1 MMKVQNKMVALCRRA
16 ILVGTAVVI
25 PLVSRLP
32 SRADEPAPRTG
43 DTRGTTSELDSALEN
58 KSWRRTM
65 DALDEWFST
74 QTIYAPRQVGEVKKQ
89 LADQLSKM
97 SDADREAFQQDL
109 DAKLEMVFSP
119 EGRDILEW
127 VTANLAAAAPAYR
140 KKMDLKYPD
149 LLKLTAA
156 QLREQLDLLERRR
169 SSARGQTAA
178 LERAR
183 RARIAALQE
192 EQRQRYDQQQ
202 RARDQAAASF
212 NSGSPYHPSGMS
224 KHNYSPVPP
233 VYGWGF
239 GFW

>member
-1 MMKVQNKMVALCRRA
+1 MIFHGKMVAWRRRA
-16 ILVGTAVVI
+16 IVACTAVVV
-25 PLVSRLP
+25 PLMSRVLLQ
-32 SRADEPAPRTG
+32 ADEPSPQ
-43 DTRGTTSELDSALEN
+43 TTDNHRSASELEPALDG

-74 QTIYAPRQVGEVKKQ
+74 QTIYDPRQVGDIKKQ
-89 LADQLSKM
+89 IAEEVSEMPD
-97 SDADREAFQQDL
+97 DDRDAFQQDL
-109 DAKLEMVFSP
+109 DAKLKMVFSP

-127 VTANLAAAAPAYR
+127 VATNLAAAAPEYR

-169 SSARGQTAA
+169 SSARTQTVA

-183 RARIAALQE
+183 HARIAALQE
-192 EQRQRYDQQQ
+192 EQRQRYDAQQ
-202 RARDQAAASF
+202 RARDHAAASF
-212 NSGSPYHPSGMS
+212 NSGSPYHPGGMS
-224 KHNYSPVPP
+224 KHTYTPVRP

>member
-1 MMKVQNKMVALCRRA
+1 MILHGNVVAWRRRA
-16 ILVGTAVVI
+16 IVVCTAVIV
-25 PLVSRLP
+25 PLLSRVLLQ
-32 SRADEPAPRTG
+32 ADEPAPRTT
-43 DTRGTTSELDSALEN
+43 DNRRSASELDSALDG

-74 QTIYAPRQVGEVKKQ
+74 QTIYAPGQVGEIKKQ
-89 LADQLSKM
+89 LAEQVSKM
-97 SDADREAFQQDL
+97 SDDDREAFQRDL
-109 DAKLEMVFSP
+109 DAKLQMVFSP

-127 VTANLAAAAPAYR
+127 VTRSLAAAAPAYR

-169 SSARGQTAA
+169 AAARTQTAA
-178 LERAR
+178 LEQAR
-183 RARIAALQE
+183 HARIASLQE
-192 EQRQRYDQQQ
+192 EQRQRYDEQQ
-202 RARDQAAASF
+202 RARDQAAANFHS
-212 NSGSPYHPSGMS
+212 SSPYHPGGMS
-224 KHNYSPVPP
+224 KHTYNPVRP